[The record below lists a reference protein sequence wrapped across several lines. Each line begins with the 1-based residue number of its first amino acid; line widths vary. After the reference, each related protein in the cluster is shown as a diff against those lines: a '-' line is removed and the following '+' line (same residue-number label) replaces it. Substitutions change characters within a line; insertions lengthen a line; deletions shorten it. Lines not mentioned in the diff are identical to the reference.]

1 MAGVLDGIRVLD
13 FGRYLAGPYC
23 AALLGDFGAEVIRID
38 KIGGSEDRFVMPV
51 AEDGSGSM
59 YLQVNRN
66 KRSMTLDPATPCGRE
81 ITRRLVET
89 ADVVVANLPARAL
102 ANLGLDYATLS
113 GIKPDIIL
121 TTASVFGSGGPKA
134 ERIGFDGIAQA
145 VSGAIY
151 MSGRP
156 GDPLKPNVSYVDFG
170 TALACACGTLA
181 ALIERQKTGKGQ
193 VVEGSLVGTAYTF
206 LSTMLVEQSALQLD
220 RRATANRNPFCGP
233 SDVFKT
239 LDGWIIV
246 QVIGPHLF
254 KRWTRLMDRDDL
266 LSDPRFASDERR
278 GDNGEV
284 LSAVMADW
292 CAGRTRA
299 EALAILDQ
307 VNIPAGPVNSPREAL
322 EDTHVRANGLL
333 RPADYPGVSAETM
346 IVSTP
351 VRLSRTPGTITRGA
365 PTLGEHTDE
374 ILQGLGFS
382 LQEISDMRRNGTV

>member
-292 CAGRTRA
+292 CAAPRRWRSWTR
-299 EALAILDQ
+299 
-307 VNIPAGPVNSPREAL
+307 
-322 EDTHVRANGLL
+322 
-333 RPADYPGVSAETM
+333 
-346 IVSTP
+346 
-351 VRLSRTPGTITRGA
+351 
-365 PTLGEHTDE
+365 
-374 ILQGLGFS
+374 
-382 LQEISDMRRNGTV
+382 

>member
-1 MAGVLDGIRVLD
+1 MAGILDGIRVLD

-66 KRSMTLDPATPCGRE
+66 KRSMTLDPTTAAGRDV
-81 ITRRLVET
+81 TRRLVET

-113 GIKPDIIL
+113 AIKPDIIL

-145 VSGAIY
+145 VSGAIS

-220 RRATANRNPFCGP
+220 RQATANRNPFCGP

-246 QVIGPHLF
+246 QVIGPQLF
-254 KRWTRLMDRDDL
+254 KRWTRLMGREEL
-266 LSDPRFASDERR
+266 LADPRFATDELR
-278 GDNGEV
+278 GDNGAV
-284 LSAVMADW
+284 LSAIMGEW
-292 CAGRTRA
+292 CSGRTRD
-299 EALAILDQ
+299 EALGLLDA

-322 EDTHVRANGLL
+322 DDPHVRANGLL
-333 RPADYPGVSAETM
+333 QAADYPGVAEETV
-346 IVSTP
+346 IVGTP
-351 VRLSRTPGTITRGA
+351 VRLSRTPGVVATGA
-365 PTLGEHTDE
+365 PILGAHTE
-374 ILQGLGFS
+374 VILEELGFS
-382 LQEISDMRRNGTV
+382 PEDVAELRRNGTV